1 MKKGWVFLWRYP
13 FFGLVHDREYLANL
27 YSSLFE
33 LCYYS
38 QGGISITEAIEMP
51 IALRHFF
58 RNKILDIHKKQEE
71 YQKTQENLVKNKR

>member
-1 MKKGWVFLWRYP
+1 M
-13 FFGLVHDREYLANL
+13 HDREYLANL

-38 QGGISITEAIEMP
+38 QGGISITEAFEMP

-58 RNKILDIHKKQEE
+58 RNKILDIHKRQEE
-71 YQKTQENLVKNKR
+71 NSKKEENLARNKR